1 MQHVP
6 CRPTSGHILVAITA
20 RVIPTTEVS
29 QQGAEIS
36 RRGQR
41 RRRGVYVEQKEDGCV
56 YYQSYVHDRQTDEV
70 DSITSYIQ

>member
-1 MQHVP
+1 MMQQGP
-6 CRPTSGHILVAITA
+6 YRPISGHVLVAITA

-41 RRRGVYVEQKEDGCV
+41 RRRGVYVEQKEDGFV
-56 YYQSYVHDRQTDEV
+56 YYQSYTSTADRLMKWTQ
-70 DSITSYIQ
+70 